1 VVFENSPLKHPDFEH
16 LNYHRTLLWQRSL
29 ILISSILAKWGM
41 IAILQAVFGKKWGEQ
56 FILCPKIYANGQ

>member
-1 VVFENSPLKHPDFEH
+1 MSDSTHRSRKFQAVFENSPLKHPNFEH

-41 IAILQAVFGKKWGEQ
+41 IAVL
-56 FILCPKIYANGQ
+56 